1 MADQAAGGQRIDKW
15 LWFARIAKSRTLAA
29 ALVTGGKVRL
39 NRVKTDKP
47 AHLVRAGDVLTVSLG
62 PRVRILKV
70 LAQAERRG
78 PAAEARGLFEELTPA
93 PVHLKPAPG
102 TTLAGP
108 VAGYEPSEGRPDK
121 RDRREIAR
129 LKGKIS

>member
-1 MADQAAGGQRIDKW
+1 MVEEAADGKRIDKW

-29 ALVTGGKVRL
+29 ALVTAGKVRL

-47 AHLVRAGDVLTVSLG
+47 AHIVKIGDVLTVSLG
-62 PRVRILKV
+62 PRVRVLKV
-70 LAQAERRG
+70 LGERRG

-102 TTLAGP
+102 TGMSEPAA
-108 VAGYEPSEGRPDK
+108 VGYEPTEGRPDK